1 MNTKRKSQANA
12 DVYFERRISLRQA
25 YFTLSGHIWKPATDI
40 VETQDAFLLKLEIAG
55 VPEEAVSITAERSR
69 LIVRGQRIEKRAEG
83 VVRYHTLEL
92 SYGKFQLV
100 FQFPFSLAMKDIRAT
115 YENGLLSIEVPKKA
129 PSVKGPVSIEILEI
143 P

>member
-1 MNTKRKSQANA
+1 MNTKRKPQASA
-12 DVYFERRISLRQA
+12 DIFFERRISLRQA

-40 VETQDAFLLKLEIAG
+40 VETRDAFLLKLEIAG
-55 VPEEAVSITAERSR
+55 VPEEAVAITAERNR
-69 LIVRGQRIEKRAEG
+69 LIVRGQRTEKRAEG

-100 FQFPFSLAMKDIRAT
+100 FQFPFSLAMKEIRAT

-129 PSVKGPVSIEILEI
+129 PSVEGPVSIEILEI